1 MPDFLLLAIVL
12 VAASLLVAI
21 VALSVVHLF
30 AAAPRPASLAFDPH
44 DDDPLVFLFDGDAL
58 CDATP
63 RARRFLADAPEVS
76 GSDWDRL
83 VHCLSGAFP
92 DIAARAEALEPQGA
106 VTLRA
111 DIPDAAPRRV
121 PALRLERLN
130 GQLRLTALGA
140 PVTTQVDALT
150 SWTQDDELRRLRIV
164 AGEAP
169 LPIWRRSRDGAVT
182 WANQAYLECVGAA
195 AAAPGAAVPWPLP
208 ELFEAPGDG
217 ARRRLAPRDGAAR
230 WFDIRSRPQPDGGA
244 LAFALPAD
252 QVVRAEHALREFRQT
267 LTRSFAQMPFGIAVF
282 DRQRLLQM
290 FNPAL
295 VDMTGLD
302 PGFLSAQPSLAAVLD
317 RLRDERILPEP
328 RNYKEWRN
336 RLTQLEQAAAAGD
349 FEEVWNVPAGQTFSV
364 TGQPHPDGGIAL
376 LFEDISSEVTVT
388 RRLRAELQTMQ
399 ALIDT
404 LDEAIA
410 VFAASGELVASNA
423 AYVRLWGVDPGTR
436 LGEIG
441 LREALDLWQEQTA
454 PSGFWTALG
463 EGVSALTAQDGAR
476 EGRVRMHD
484 GRSLDGR
491 AVPLA
496 GGRVLVGFRPAAASA
511 PSAPGAGGDEEA
523 AMRRAGRRPVA
534 AARDPD

>member
-12 VAASLLVAI
+12 VAASLLVAV
-21 VALSVVHLF
+21 VALGAIHFLAS
-30 AAAPRPASLAFDPH
+30 APRAAPLAFDPH
-44 DDDPLVFLFDGDAL
+44 DDDPLVFLFDGDVL

-63 RARRFLADAPEVS
+63 RARRFLADAPQAW

-83 VHCLSGAFP
+83 AQCLSGPFP
-92 DIAARAEALEPQGA
+92 DIAARAEGMAPHGTL
-106 VTLRA
+106 TLRA
-111 DIPDAAPRRV
+111 DAPHASPEQV
-121 PALRLERLN
+121 PALRLERLF
-130 GQLRLTALGA
+130 GQLRLTVLGA
-140 PVTTQVDALT
+140 PGAGDADALT
-150 SWTQDDELRRLRIV
+150 LWTQDDELRQLRTV

-169 LPIWRRSRDGAVT
+169 LPVWRRGPDGAVT
-182 WANQAYLECVGAA
+182 WANHAYLDCVGADIGSPDA
-195 AAAPGAAVPWPLP
+195 ALSWPLP
-208 ELFEAPGDG
+208 ELFEAPPDG
-217 ARRRLAPRDGAAR
+217 ARRRLAPRDGAVR

-244 LAFALPAD
+244 LVFALPAD
-252 QVVRAEHALREFRQT
+252 QAVRAEHALREFRQT

-295 VDMTGLD
+295 VDLTGLD
-302 PGFLSAQPSLAAVLD
+302 PAFLSAQPTLAAVLD

-328 RNYKEWRN
+328 RNYKEWRS
-336 RLTQLEQAAAAGD
+336 RLTQLEEAAAAGD
-349 FEEVWNVPAGQTFSV
+349 FAEVWNVPAGQTFSV

-376 LFEDISSEVTVT
+376 LFEDISSEVTLT

-399 ALIDT
+399 ALIDS
-404 LDEAIA
+404 LEEAIA

-423 AYVRLWGVDPGTR
+423 AYARLWGIDPGTR

-454 PSGFWTALG
+454 PSEFWTKLG
-463 EGVSALTAQDGAR
+463 AGVSALTAQDGAR
-476 EGRVRMHD
+476 EGTVRMHD
-484 GRSLDGR
+484 GRRMDGR

-496 GGRVLVGFRPAAASA
+496 GGCVLVGFRPAASP
-511 PSAPGAGGDEEA
+511 PSAPDAGGDEEV
-523 AMRRAGRRPVA
+523 AMRRDGRRPVA